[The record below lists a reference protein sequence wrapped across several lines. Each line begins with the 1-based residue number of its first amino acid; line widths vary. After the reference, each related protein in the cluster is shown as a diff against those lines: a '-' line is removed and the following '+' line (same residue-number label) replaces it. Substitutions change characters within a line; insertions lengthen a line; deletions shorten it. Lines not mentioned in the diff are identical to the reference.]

1 MHVSKYSK
9 RDRVKIFAKELNMPF
24 VNFAQNSTSPTFS
37 KQVPTKIQA
46 KSKYAHELSWVAA
59 GGPSRSLGPSW

>member
-46 KSKYAHELSWVAA
+46 KSKYAHELS
-59 GGPSRSLGPSW
+59 